1 MISPSNFPS
10 EWLHEFG
17 SAVVNYV
24 HQKKGKGVLIV
35 ADGWDQLEE
44 SLRLEGSF
52 LYKFLFRNRSLG
64 LGFDQLCSKNCLLF
78 SQGIYSFMLRVLPII
93 LPCL

>member
-1 MISPSNFPS
+1 MVLVWVRPACVLQFLTHGTLFQEYQLVLLLPLYKEDLMISPSNFPS

-24 HQKKGKGVLIV
+24 HQKKGKGVLII

-44 SLRLEGSF
+44 SLRLKGSF
-52 LYKFLFRNRSLG
+52 L
-64 LGFDQLCSKNCLLF
+64 
-78 SQGIYSFMLRVLPII
+78 
-93 LPCL
+93 